1 MIQFSAETPP
11 VRFPPEVETACFRL
25 VQECLRQAQATQISV
40 RLTLEEDA
48 LRLFI
53 SDNGRTKGGQPRS
66 GSEDALG
73 RIELEERIR
82 LVNGQMEL
90 SSLPDR
96 GTEILFQ
103 IPLTQPPKAA
113 PDSNPMNR

>member
-1 MIQFSAETPP
+1 M
-11 VRFPPEVETACFRL
+11 
-25 VQECLRQAQATQISV
+25 
-40 RLTLEEDA
+40 EEDA

-53 SDNGRTKGGQPRS
+53 SDNGRTKGDQPRS
-66 GSEDALG
+66 GSEEALG

-103 IPLTQPPKAA
+103 IPLPHPPKA
-113 PDSNPMNR
+113 D